1 MLVLIGK
8 KHNSSFHRLGIIM
21 LSRHEEPTETNVK
34 QNFKDRYHGIND
46 PVAQKMLNRARH
58 NLSPPE
64 DKSIVNILHDYH
76 PFLLFIINLDIVIH
90 YRCRRRY
97 FSRRFKVRSKI

>member
-1 MLVLIGK
+1 MLC
-8 KHNSSFHRLGIIM
+8 
-21 LSRHEEPTETNVK
+21 RHEEPTETNVK

-64 DKSIVNILHDYH
+64 DKSIVNTLHNYH
-76 PFLLFIINLDIVIH
+76 PFLLFIINLDILIH